1 MEICCGVYSFIID
14 LSHSKITSTVAIKN
28 MGTLLDFFLLF
39 SSVLTFLNTWKFF
52 QKFTFEEVGE
62 RDIWAIY
69 ISNEHV

>member
-1 MEICCGVYSFIID
+1 
-14 LSHSKITSTVAIKN
+14 